1 MWWRGYFKNRVFGER
16 SEKSGFREKVVGS
29 REIAVG
35 VPVAFPTQI
44 EAFWKSE
51 RFKRSLYRT
60 RRGRIQPQILWFAKK
75 ANTSGG
81 GQRWE
86 WAWA

>member
-1 MWWRGYFKNRVFGER
+1 MWGIGGWKNRLLGACPGKSVFQGN
-16 SEKSGFREKVVGS
+16 VAGS
-29 REIAVG
+29 RDTAVG

-51 RFKRSLYRT
+51 RFKRPLYRT
-60 RRGRIQPQILWFAKK
+60 PRGRIQPQTLWFAKK

-81 GQRWE
+81 GQRSE
-86 WAWA
+86 RAWA